1 MGELKTVDE
10 IVGDEVR
17 LFVKANYAPFRIN
30 GYESVRR
37 GTTPYDSYQILWKCD
52 EYDGKKYRE
61 ETIAMA
67 EIRSSKFENYQ
78 EALEYMDDCDT
89 DTLGTATCAYEY
101 YHRFSKR
108 CNQIKELKKM
118 LDIVNIYDLHT
129 FYISSKYRHRGIST
143 VILQQ
148 LPEIMKQL
156 NLADG
161 IISAYVNPFECQD
174 IDLSQKWKC
183 DYFKKLLYSDLKTR
197 ESIHIGAILKKQLKK
212 CGFSEMYDRRYYA
225 ASLEYLTKQAVE
237 RNVLSEF
244 TYDGWE

>member
-17 LFVKANYAPFRIN
+17 IFVKANYAPFRIN

-78 EALEYMDDCDT
+78 EALEYMDDCDM

>member
-89 DTLGTATCAYEY
+89 DTLGTATCSYEY

>member
-17 LFVKANYAPFRIN
+17 IFVKANYAPFRIN

-78 EALEYMDDCDT
+78 VALEYMDDCDM